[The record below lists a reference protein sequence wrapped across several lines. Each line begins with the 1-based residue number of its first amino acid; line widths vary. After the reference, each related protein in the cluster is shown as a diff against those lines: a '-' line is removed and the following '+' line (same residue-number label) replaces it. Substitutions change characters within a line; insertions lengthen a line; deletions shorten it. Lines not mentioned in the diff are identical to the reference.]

1 MSMAARPLPNSF
13 NKGIAIMLMN
23 DKVAIVTGGASGIGQ
38 GIALAFAREGAKV
51 AIADLNLEGAQAVAK
66 RIRDAGGQAIGVAM
80 NVTSEEEVILVSHSV
95 IKNAW

>member
-1 MSMAARPLPNSF
+1 MAARPLPNSF